1 MGLLGPMEGQSCN
14 AWSVTVSYCSSGGKS
29 SPLGSPSHPPT
40 HLGIAR
46 PSFAL
51 LNLPWSC
58 PLVNC
63 LTFDGENTTE
73 SARPCMQNCLQY
85 LNGILFLWNF
95 ASTLHTIDLRRR
107 ENPKKSTMSTR
118 PCTRNLLDSCTTPL
132 LACKPSMN
140 HEFPSTNLADSHKS
154 GSTMHDAHP
163 RRKLAVCPWG
173 FTSLTPHQACSTLS
187 LPAEFARGNPCLKSL
202 QNLSRNPWSIL
213 PLIAE
218 KSREIASFILA
229 NCLPFTTRNSSSNLA
244 GILPEVRVPPDWW
257 ELGPCNFVIWVFG
270 QF

>member
-107 ENPKKSTMSTR
+107 ENPKNRRCLLDPARGICSIPAQLLCLHANPQWITNFPRRTSRIVTNLVR
-118 PCTRNLLDSCTTPL
+118 PCTILILDGNLLFAHEGSLRWPRT
-132 LACKPSMN
+132 KP
-140 HEFPSTNLADSHKS
+140 
-154 GSTMHDAHP
+154 
-163 RRKLAVCPWG
+163 
-173 FTSLTPHQACSTLS
+173 
-187 LPAEFARGNPCLKSL
+187 ARPCLCPRNSPEEIPAWSPCKICREIPDQSCREL
-202 QNLSRNPWSIL
+202 QRNP
-213 PLIAE
+213 E
-218 KSREIASFILA
+218 R
-229 NCLPFTTRNSSSNLA
+229 
-244 GILPEVRVPPDWW
+244 
-257 ELGPCNFVIWVFG
+257 
-270 QF
+270 